1 MSDIYIVLLSLVI
14 LLILVI
20 LTSFILKKLVIDV
33 NAEAKKKYLLNVKLR
48 PHQY

>member
-33 NAEAKKKYLLNVKLR
+33 NAEAKKKYLLNIS
-48 PHQY
+48 Y